1 MFITAVSLSAM
12 LASVLA
18 GVSRWRTDHAWHAR
32 QRRLHRLPGDGA
44 GRLCD
49 AATRIVARA
58 ETGRTCGSGRA
69 TMMAAANDIRPT
81 KGA

>member
-1 MFITAVSLSAM
+1 MFIAALTLSAM

-32 QRRLHRLPGDGA
+32 QRRMHRLPGDGA

-49 AATRIVARA
+49 AATRVVARA
-58 ETGRTCGSGRA
+58 ETGRTCGRA

>member
-1 MFITAVSLSAM
+1 MIAALTLSAM

-32 QRRLHRLPGDGA
+32 QRRMHRLPGDAA
-44 GRLCD
+44 GRPCD
-49 AATRIVARA
+49 AATRVVARA
-58 ETGRTCGSGRA
+58 ETARTCGSGRA
-69 TMMAAANDIRPT
+69 TMAAAASDIRPT